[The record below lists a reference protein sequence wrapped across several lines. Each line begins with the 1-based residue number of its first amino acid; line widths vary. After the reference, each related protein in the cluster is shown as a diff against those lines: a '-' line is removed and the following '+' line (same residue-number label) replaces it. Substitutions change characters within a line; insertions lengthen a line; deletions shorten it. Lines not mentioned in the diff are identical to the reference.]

1 MDRDPMGQLALRQ
14 SSILGMDPHVW
25 VALLVGLLVIGF
37 VYYVTRR

>member
-1 MDRDPMGQLALRQ
+1 MDRDPMGQMVLRK

-25 VALLVGLLVIGF
+25 GPLVVGFLVVCF